1 MIKTRK
7 TVREMAMLY
16 LILLGALIAGDQLL
30 KYWTVTHLALGE
42 SAPLIPHIMR
52 LTRLHNYGA
61 AWSSLSG
68 KTVLLLAVTAVLM
81 VGVAVLLIEF
91 SVLMAL
97 AFAYAAKRRL
107 GRI

>member
-61 AWSSLSG
+61 AWSCLSG
-68 KTVLLLAVTAVLM
+68 KTVVVGAILGAVYYLWLYEKYDKKEKPHADDAD
-81 VGVAVLLIEF
+81 GNN
-91 SVLMAL
+91 
-97 AFAYAAKRRL
+97 
-107 GRI
+107 